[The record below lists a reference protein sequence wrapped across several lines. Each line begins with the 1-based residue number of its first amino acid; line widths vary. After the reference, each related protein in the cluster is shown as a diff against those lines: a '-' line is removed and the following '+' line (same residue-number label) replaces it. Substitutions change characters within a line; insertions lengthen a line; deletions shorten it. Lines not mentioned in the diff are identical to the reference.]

1 MNILV
6 IALAFVA
13 AGLLIWKLWKPIV
26 KPAKKEVPPN
36 EARLYF
42 FYTNWC
48 GFSKKAMPEWEKL
61 EDKLKTT
68 GYFGKTH
75 VTLVPVDAETD
86 KETATTYE
94 VEAYPTVVLE
104 TRDGIFP
111 YEKRVTSD
119 GLFQFLRSKLGQER
133 SSL

>member
-26 KPAKKEVPPN
+26 RPAKKEVAPN
-36 EARLYF
+36 QATLYF

-61 EDKLKTT
+61 ESKLKDG
-68 GYFGKTH
+68 GYYGKTR
-75 VTLVPVDAETD
+75 VNPVAVDAEKD

-94 VEAYPTVVLE
+94 VEAYPTVILE
-104 TRDGIFP
+104 TRDGLIP
-111 YEKRVTSD
+111 YTKRVTTQ
-119 GLFQFLRSKLGQER
+119 GLLDFLRSNLGEEGA
-133 SSL
+133 SL